1 MRDAEEVRRPRSRQ
15 VAQPIAAI
23 LLLGLLSTACADL
36 PPPGVTPTPG
46 PTLAA
51 LTATPTPDYWASLT
65 SRPLQ
70 LPKIVPG
77 DKCPRSMARVVD
89 PNYSALL
96 GDSPIYLLSGGQA
109 AWTWYTTWGKP
120 DDGRYPLGLGEWLN
134 DPSYLGPA
142 VLRGGSID
150 GSGNTLEFKDP
161 AGRHGQRS
169 IPVIRLPLDPRDLGA
184 PHADMRQYWVTSWV
198 TGAGCYAYQI
208 DGIGF
213 TETIVVELEIRPPDA
228 NGN

>member
-1 MRDAEEVRRPRSRQ
+1 
-15 VAQPIAAI
+15 
-23 LLLGLLSTACADL
+23 
-36 PPPGVTPTPG
+36 
-46 PTLAA
+46 
-51 LTATPTPDYWASLT
+51 
-65 SRPLQ
+65 
-70 LPKIVPG
+70 
-77 DKCPRSMARVVD
+77 MARVVD

-161 AGRHGQRS
+161 AERHGQRS

-213 TETIVVELEIRPPDA
+213 TETIVFALEIRPPDA

>member
-1 MRDAEEVRRPRSRQ
+1 MSRQ

-23 LLLGLLSTACADL
+23 LLLGLLSTACADR
-36 PPPGVTPTPG
+36 PPPVATPTPG

-51 LTATPTPDYWASLT
+51 SAVTPTPEYWASLT

-70 LPKIVPG
+70 LPKIGPG
-77 DKCPRSMARVVD
+77 ETCPRSTASIVD
-89 PNYSALL
+89 PHYSALL
-96 GDSPIYLLSGGQA
+96 GDSPIYLLSGGDA
-109 AWTWYTTWGKP
+109 AWTWYTTLGKP
-120 DDGRYPLGLGEWLN
+120 DDGRYPLGPGEWRN

-150 GSGNTLEFKDP
+150 GSGNCLEFKVRT
-161 AGRHGQRS
+161 ARHGQRA
-169 IPVIRLPLDPRDLGA
+169 IPVIHLPLDPRDLGA

-198 TGAGCYAYQI
+198 SGGGCYAYQI

-213 TETIVVELEIRPPDA
+213 TETIVVELVIRPPDA
-228 NGN
+228 NGS